1 MILYDRIVNISKIE
15 RVYHDVR
22 LTTKHKQKI
31 INFNVF
37 YLTNIMQIYEILRL
51 KKYKH
56 GAYNV
61 FLVKEYK
68 YRLIMSENISDK
80 IVNHL
85 ISNEILL
92 PLIEP
97 RLIETNVA
105 TRKNKGI
112 KMGLFY
118 IKKYINNIR
127 RTNANFYV
135 LKCDIKKYFYNIDH
149 EILLNM
155 LKRFLPDNDVLDVLR
170 DILETTNS
178 EDMNNE
184 INKVIEAEKQRLIET
199 HNPYLAE
206 KFAELDSIPRY
217 HLHKG
222 LPIGNMTSQ
231 ILAIFYLNDLDH
243 YIKEKLHIKY
253 YVRYM
258 DDLVLFHEDKEYLKE
273 CLDKINVF
281 LKEKCALTLHPK
293 KTRIYPF
300 KKEGLNFLGY
310 RFIIKNNRLITL
322 MCPETKKK
330 IKAHLKYVNHRNPPN
345 KRSVYASY
353 KGYFNNCKHS
363 SFVYRNAFFD
373 FYDI

>member
-1 MILYDRIVNISKIE
+1 MLYDKIVDIEKIE
-15 RVYHDVR
+15 KVYHDVR

-31 INFNVF
+31 INFNTF
-37 YLTNIMQIYEILRL
+37 YLTNIMQIYEILKL

-56 GAYNV
+56 GDYNV

-85 ISNEILL
+85 ISDEILL

-105 TRKNKGI
+105 TRKNKGT

-118 IKKYINNIR
+118 AKKYINNLR
-127 RTNANFYV
+127 RTNDNFYV

-149 EILLNM
+149 EILLNN
-155 LKRFLPDNDVLDVLR
+155 LNKIIDDPDVINIIRSILNATNEEITNEKIKKLIDNEKNNLLR
-170 DILETTNS
+170 KNITNLES
-178 EDMNNE
+178 
-184 INKVIEAEKQRLIET
+184 
-199 HNPYLAE
+199 
-206 KFAELDSIPRY
+206 KFAELDRIPFY
-217 HLHKG
+217 KKG
-222 LPIGNMTSQ
+222 KGIPIGNMTSQ
-231 ILAIFYLNDLDH
+231 IFAIFYLNGLDH
-243 YIKEKLHIKY
+243 FIKEKLHIKY
-253 YVRYM
+253 YIRYM
-258 DDLVLFHEDKEYLKE
+258 DDLVLLHEDKEYLKE
-273 CLDKINVF
+273 CLEKITIF
-281 LKEKCALTLHPK
+281 LKEKCALNLHPK

-310 RFIIKNNRLITL
+310 RFILKNNRLITL
-322 MCPETKKK
+322 MCPVTKKK

-363 SFVYRNAFFD
+363 SFIYRNDFTD

>member
-1 MILYDRIVNISKIE
+1 MLYDKIVDIEKIE
-15 RVYHDVR
+15 KVYHDVR

-31 INFNVF
+31 INFNTF
-37 YLTNIMQIYEILRL
+37 YLTNIMQIYEILKL

-56 GAYNV
+56 GDYNV

-85 ISNEILL
+85 ISDEILL

-105 TRKNKGI
+105 TRKNKGT

-118 IKKYINNIR
+118 AKKYINNLR
-127 RTNANFYV
+127 RTNDNFYV

-155 LKRFLPDNDVLDVLR
+155 LRKFIPDETILDILK

-178 EDMNNE
+178 ESMNME
-184 INKVIEAEKQRLIET
+184 INRVIDVEKKRLVDT
-199 HNPYLAE
+199 HNPYIAD
-206 KFAELDSIPRY
+206 KFIELDSIPHY

-243 YIKEKLHIKY
+243 YIKEQLHIKY
-253 YVRYM
+253 YIRYM
-258 DDLVLFHEDKEYLKE
+258 DDFILIHQDKEYLKY
-273 CLDKINVF
+273 CLDKITEELRN
-281 LKEKCALTLHPK
+281 LKLELND
-293 KTRIYPF
+293 KTSIISM
-300 KKEGLNFLGY
+300 KEGFNFIGY
-310 RFIIKNNRLITL
+310 RFKLKNKKLIVLLNSQTKRRIVRKMNRIH
-322 MCPETKKK
+322 K
-330 IKAHLKYVNHRNPPN
+330 N
-345 KRSVYASY
+345 KNIDKEYKRCAKASY
-353 KGYFNNCKHS
+353 NGYFKNADCGYFLQKH
-363 SFVYRNAFFD
+363 NWED
-373 FYDI
+373 ND

>member
-15 RVYHDVR
+15 KVYHDVR

-51 KKYKH
+51 KIYKH

-85 ISNEILL
+85 ISDEILL

-127 RTNANFYV
+127 RTNDNFYV

-178 EDMNNE
+178 EAMNSE
-184 INKVIEAEKQRLIET
+184 INKVIEAEKQRLLKT
-199 HNPYLAE
+199 HNPYLE
-206 KFAELDSIPRY
+206 DKFAELDSIPRY

-243 YIKEKLHIKY
+243 YIK
-253 YVRYM
+253 
-258 DDLVLFHEDKEYLKE
+258 
-273 CLDKINVF
+273 
-281 LKEKCALTLHPK
+281 
-293 KTRIYPF
+293 
-300 KKEGLNFLGY
+300 
-310 RFIIKNNRLITL
+310 
-322 MCPETKKK
+322 
-330 IKAHLKYVNHRNPPN
+330 
-345 KRSVYASY
+345 
-353 KGYFNNCKHS
+353 
-363 SFVYRNAFFD
+363 
-373 FYDI
+373 

>member
-1 MILYDRIVNISKIE
+1 MLYDKIVDIEKIE
-15 RVYHDVR
+15 KVYHDVR

-31 INFNVF
+31 INFNTF
-37 YLTNIMQIYEILRL
+37 YLTNIMQIYEILKL

-56 GAYNV
+56 GDYNV

-85 ISNEILL
+85 ISDEILL

-105 TRKNKGI
+105 TRKNKGT

-118 IKKYINNIR
+118 AKKYINNLR
-127 RTNANFYV
+127 RTNDNFYV

-155 LKRFLPDNDVLDVLR
+155 LRKFIPDETILDILK

-178 EDMNNE
+178 ESMNME
-184 INKVIEAEKQRLIET
+184 INRVIDVEKKRLVDT
-199 HNPYLAE
+199 HNPYIAD
-206 KFAELDSIPRY
+206 KFIELDSIPHY

-243 YIKEKLHIKY
+243 YIKEQLHIKY
-253 YVRYM
+253 YIRYM
-258 DDLVLFHEDKEYLKE
+258 DDLVLLHEDKEYLKE
-273 CLDKINVF
+273 CLEKITIF
-281 LKEKCALTLHPK
+281 LKEKCALNLHPK

-310 RFIIKNNRLITL
+310 RFILKNNRLITL

-363 SFVYRNAFFD
+363 SFIYRNDFTD